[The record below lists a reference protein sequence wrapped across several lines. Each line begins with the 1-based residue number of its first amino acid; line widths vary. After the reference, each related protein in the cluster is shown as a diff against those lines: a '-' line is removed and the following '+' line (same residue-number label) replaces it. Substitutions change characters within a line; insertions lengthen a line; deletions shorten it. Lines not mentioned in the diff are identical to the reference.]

1 MKDEYPQRELSAA
14 IIGAAMKV
22 LNGLRPG
29 LDEKIYEN
37 SLVLELIAQG
47 HQVEQQRRFPV
58 HYRGHLVGTLIPDI
72 LVDEKVIVD
81 PKVVEAFADDHIA
94 QMLGYLA
101 ISELELVPRL
111 RDFSI
116 LNLPSLA
123 GNESSAAVRPMNP
136 EVTRRIALIS
146 AREVVASKYLRS
158 SASCAVPSQNA
169 RAKKS
174 SQVATILA
182 YSSADHLSTSI
193 VS

>member
-1 MKDEYPQRELSAA
+1 MKDEYPHRELSAA

-37 SLVLELIAQG
+37 SLMLELIAQG

-81 PKVVEAFADDHIA
+81 PKVVEAFTDNHIA

-101 ISELELVPRL
+101 ISELELAL
-111 RDFSI
+111 L
-116 LNLPSLA
+116 LNFKFAKL
-123 GNESSAAVRPMNP
+123 NWKRVVRS
-136 EVTRRIALIS
+136 R
-146 AREVVASKYLRS
+146 
-158 SASCAVPSQNA
+158 
-169 RAKKS
+169 
-174 SQVATILA
+174 
-182 YSSADHLSTSI
+182 SADEP
-193 VS
+193 